1 MKSFEIAG
9 RMVGP
14 EYPPLVVAEMSGNHN
29 QSLDRALAIVDAAA
43 DAGAEALKIQTYTPD
58 TMTLDISG
66 GEFNIVDKTSLWNGK
81 SLYQLYGEAHTPWQ
95 WHRAI
100 FDRCRERGLIG
111 FSTPFDA
118 SAVDFLEDLKVP
130 VYKVASFECTD
141 LPLLRRIAATGK
153 PVIISTGMARAAE
166 LDETVRTCRAHG
178 CRNLILLKCTS
189 SYPAT
194 PENTNLRTIP
204 HLREL
209 FDVQVG
215 LSDHTIGLGVATA
228 SVAFGATL
236 IEKHVTLNR
245 ADGGPDAAF
254 SAEPAE
260 LKMLIEEVRRA
271 WQALG
276 QVQYGPTEGEK
287 RSLQFRRSLY
297 VVKDVAAGDTL
308 SAENVRAI
316 RPGSG
321 LEPKYYDRVLGR
333 RAVRDLPK
341 GTALN
346 WEMLAD

>member
-1 MKSFEIAG
+1 MKEFTVAG
-9 RMVGP
+9 RTMGP
-14 EYPPLVVAEMSGNHN
+14 EHPPLVVAEMSGNHN
-29 QSLDRALAIVDAAA
+29 QSLERALAIVDAAA

-58 TMTLDISG
+58 TMTLDVAG

-81 SLYQLYGEAHTPWQ
+81 SLYQLYGEAYTPWQ

-118 SAVDFLEDLKVP
+118 SAVEFLEELDVP

-141 LPLLRRIAATGK
+141 LPLIRRIAATGK
-153 PVIISTGMARAAE
+153 PMIISTGMARAAE
-166 LDETVRTCRAHG
+166 LDETVRTCRSHG
-178 CRNLILLKCTS
+178 CRDLILLKCTS
-189 SYPAT
+189 SYPAS

-204 HLREL
+204 HLRDL

-215 LSDHTIGLGVATA
+215 LSDHTLGFGVATA
-228 SVAFGATL
+228 AVAFGATV

-260 LKMLIEEVRRA
+260 LKTLVAEVRRA
-271 WQALG
+271 WQGLG
-276 QVQYGPTEGEK
+276 RVHYGPTEGEK

-297 VVKDVAAGDTL
+297 IVKDVAAGEVL
-308 SAENVRAI
+308 STENVRAI

-321 LEPKYYDRVLGR
+321 LEPKYYDQVLGR
-333 RAVRDLPK
+333 RVVRDLAK

-346 WEMLAD
+346 WELLAD